1 MKVLIFDSGT
11 LINLSMNGFLYIL
24 KDLKE
29 TMKGKFIITEEV
41 KYEVIDHPLNIK
53 KFELGAI
60 RIQELLA
67 EGILELPSALDV
79 NNEEIKRERDLF
91 MSLANTSIEA
101 ENKWIE
107 IVSKAEMS
115 CLALSSELSK
125 RKIENMIAI
134 DERTTRILSEKPENL
149 EKIMEKRFHYP
160 VRAHL
165 EKLKAF
171 SNFKFVRSSEL
182 IYVAYKKGFL
192 GLKGARA
199 LEASLYATKFHGS
212 SISFEELEILK
223 KL

>member
-1 MKVLIFDSGT
+1 MKAIIFDSGT

-29 TMKGKFIITEEV
+29 IMKGKFIITEEV

-53 KFELGAI
+53 KYELGAI
-60 RIQELLA
+60 RIQELLTS
-67 EGILELPSALDV
+67 GVLEMPSALDV
-79 NNEEIKRERDLF
+79 NNDEIKEERDLL
-91 MSLANTSIEA
+91 MNLANTSIEA

-149 EKIMEKRFHYP
+149 EMIMEKKFHYP

-171 SNFKFVRSSEL
+171 SNFRFVRSSEI
-182 IYVAYKKGFL
+182 IYVAYKKGVL

-212 SISFEELEILK
+212 SISFEEVEILK